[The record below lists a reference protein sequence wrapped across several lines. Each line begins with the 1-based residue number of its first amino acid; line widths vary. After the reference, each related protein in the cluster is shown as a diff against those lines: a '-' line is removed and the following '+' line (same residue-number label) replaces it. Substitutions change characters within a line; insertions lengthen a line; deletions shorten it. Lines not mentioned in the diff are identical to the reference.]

1 MTTDEDKLIQTTWR
15 RAHEAKRARNI
26 EVGVGA
32 LQGALFHA
40 DTIFNRDNAP
50 AFDALG
56 VGSEAIYRLVQVWP
70 SESDEYIRS
79 GWTLRRP
86 TGDVA
91 LQTDYI
97 YLEMRVEDHNH
108 LRSEDHS

>member
-1 MTTDEDKLIQTTWR
+1 MTTNEDKLIQSTWGR
-15 RAHEAKRARNI
+15 THEARRARNI

-40 DTIFNRDNAP
+40 DTIFNRDNSP

-56 VGSEAIYRLVQVWP
+56 VGNDAIYRLVQVWP
-70 SESDEYIRS
+70 SESNEYIRS

-86 TGDVA
+86 ATRTVSRWWLRMRWLSRIDVTGF
-91 LQTDYI
+91 
-97 YLEMRVEDHNH
+97 
-108 LRSEDHS
+108 